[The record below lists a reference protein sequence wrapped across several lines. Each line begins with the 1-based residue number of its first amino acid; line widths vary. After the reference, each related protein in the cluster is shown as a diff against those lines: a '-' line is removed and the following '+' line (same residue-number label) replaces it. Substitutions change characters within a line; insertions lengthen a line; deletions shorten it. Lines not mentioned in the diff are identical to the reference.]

1 MQPTTTAA
9 PSSVPSSNP
18 TSSGAPT
25 LQVIIKFTRCAHLC
39 SFHKYICL
47 IPVIALLFLSYPKP
61 SYQPSSSSKPSSHPS
76 AAPSTSTQPTLHA
89 SETPSLSTEPS
100 RQPSGAPS
108 VSSAPSS
115 SPSTLPTSSSIPSS
129 QPSSNPTL
137 SGAPTLMV
145 STSRQLSF
153 DSEFL
158 VSFGTYSKVHDICSS
173 LSSSS
178 SQLHSHQISQVWVSN
193 QQTSPVWIHQRPLP
207 QV

>member
-47 IPVIALLFLSYPKP
+47 IPVIALLFSSYPQP
-61 SYQPSSSSKPSSHPS
+61 SYQPSLSAEPSSRPS
-76 AAPSTSTQPTLHA
+76 AVPSTSTQPTLHA
-89 SETPSLSTEPS
+89 SDSPSASTEPS

-108 VSSAPSS
+108 ISSAPSS
-115 SPSTLPTSSSIPSS
+115 LPSTLPTSSSMPSS

-137 SGAPTLMV
+137 SGAPSLMV
-145 STSRQLSF
+145 STYTLLRF
-153 DSEFL
+153 V
-158 VSFGTYSKVHDICSS
+158 VSFWYPFQKFTDVVLIS
-173 LSSSS
+173 LSSSYE
-178 SQLHSHQISQVWVSN
+178 
-193 QQTSPVWIHQRPLP
+193 
-207 QV
+207 